1 MRALVLR
8 VRIVVLALA
17 IAILIGIA
25 GNPQARSCMV
35 SSVSLIAHILLGS
48 SPRHFVPVSPNV
60 CFAPDN
66 PLSWFGRCSWLKNA
80 ARCIPHRNAL
90 QAPSQ
95 RAAKV
100 IAP

>member
-1 MRALVLR
+1 MRVMVLR

-80 ARCIPHRNAL
+80 ARCIPHRSAL
-90 QAPSQ
+90 HPSSQ
-95 RAAKV
+95 RAA
-100 IAP
+100 